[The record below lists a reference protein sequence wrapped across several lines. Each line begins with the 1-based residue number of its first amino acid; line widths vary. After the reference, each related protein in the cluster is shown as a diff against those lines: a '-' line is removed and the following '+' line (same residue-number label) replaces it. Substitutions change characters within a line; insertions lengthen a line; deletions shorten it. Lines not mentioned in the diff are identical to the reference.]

1 MMSIQNVVA
10 CVIERENRFLVC
22 QRPPHKRHGS
32 LWEFPGGK
40 LEEQESFLDATK
52 RELLEELGLHVRSI
66 GDIIISIVD
75 EKSGFTINF
84 VAVDTEGEPK
94 LLEHTAFAWLP
105 LHELSTVPLAPSDRA
120 FVDHYTGVATIESMS
135 MSTDSE
141 SAI

>member
-1 MMSIQNVVA
+1 MSIQHVVA
-10 CVIERENRFLVC
+10 CVIERDNRFLVC

-66 GDIIISIVD
+66 GEIIMSVVD

-84 VAVDTEGEPK
+84 IAVDAEGEPT
-94 LLEHTAFAWLP
+94 LFEHTAFAWLP
-105 LHELSTVPLAPSDRA
+105 LNELSTVPLAPSDKS
-120 FVDHYTGVATIESMS
+120 FVEHYTGVATIESMS